1 VPLASLNFVGQA
13 RPSATLNPVNHRPIV
28 KVALFL
34 GLSALTVVGYLFLL
48 NVLNGKVGPFSAAV
62 PAIFLAL
69 AAFALNWRFFK
80 VEGRSL
86 AEVGFDRPLLRFRQ
100 MAIGF
105 VAGAFTVGGWIVAL
119 RWINPVLWQ
128 VASAIHASAA
138 VASFAF
144 IVFNN
149 LAEELVYRSYLFLL
163 LMRSYGTTLA
173 IISTSVLF
181 TLLHIQAGVPWPNAL
196 AGVLTSALLYA
207 ALFVRWRSVPLV
219 LAFHAGMNVMQ
230 EAAGL
235 RTSGLTIFVPEYAV
249 RATFAQSTAV
259 LVLAAAINLSLAA
272 AVLFFARNS
281 AGRTRRATGS
291 GAG

>member
-1 VPLASLNFVGQA
+1 MN
-13 RPSATLNPVNHRPIV
+13 RRPIV
-28 KVALFL
+28 KVVLFL
-34 GLSALTVVGYLFLL
+34 ALSALAVVGYLFLL

-69 AAFALNWRFFK
+69 AAFALNWRFLK
-80 VEGRSL
+80 VEGGSL

-100 MAIGF
+100 VAIGL
-105 VAGAFTVGGWIVAL
+105 VAGALTVGAWIIAL
-119 RWINPVLWQ
+119 RWITPISWRL
-128 VASAIHASAA
+128 ASAIHASAA

-163 LMRSYGTTLA
+163 LMRSYGTRVA
-173 IISTSVLF
+173 IIFTSVLF
-181 TLLHIQAGVPWPNAL
+181 TILHIQAGVPWPNAL

-219 LAFHAGMNVMQ
+219 LAFHIGMNVMQ
-230 EAAGL
+230 EAFGL
-235 RTSGLTIFVPEYAV
+235 RVSGLTVLVPQYGAK
-249 RATFAQSTAV
+249 ATIVQSSAV
-259 LVLAAAINLSLAA
+259 LAMAAAINLSLAA

-281 AGRTRRATGS
+281 GAKDPSATGG
-291 GAG
+291 GAV